1 MSSQLRIPDSLAIDS
16 RLNIASEKVTQIRRG
31 ASNTTIQRQTS
42 SSLSNSQIV
51 WNVQL
56 NNDKTLIDPYMYA
69 EVGITVSIT
78 ATGLG
83 TGTVKSYVND
93 LFALRQYPLASVTSF
108 ATVQLNNQSV
118 TSNPSQWIHQLS
130 QFQQDWYDEAA
141 IQSIT
146 PILPDQAPEYSVLLG
161 SKKSPLNSYVDGADL
176 YGSPRGEFNA
186 LFTDVVNGTGT
197 WTFTTTIR
205 EPIFNPLL
213 GYNPADK
220 EREGLA
226 YVQLL
231 NVTLSFLSNL
241 SRMFSLD
248 STSAPNVNAITV
260 NINSAN
266 LVMTWLTA
274 PLNQALPQIVLKS
287 FNTMVSNQSSISSMT
302 GGAVATVQS
311 QSYSMNQIPKKI
323 WVYCGLSQQQTDV
336 PTGYSL
342 SDFTFAISNLN
353 ILFNNKSSLIANF
366 SAADLYE
373 ACMSAEGNRM
383 TFVQSQEFTGGVMCI
398 DPALLFG
405 LQDDE
410 SPGVLGNYQLQVQ
423 ATVTNIANFT
433 VQPVLFV
440 VWAMDS
446 ILSTDSHSVS
456 NITQGFISPQD
467 VLAVNSKPAFPGNF
481 NVTNVYGGSLLDT
494 LKSAASKTF
503 SFLREAK
510 PISKVLGAIPHPYT
524 QVASPIVAALG
535 FGSGKTSK
543 REMQA
548 MKRAYAQRY

>member
-16 RLNIASEKVTQIRRG
+16 RLAIASEKVTQIRRG
-31 ASNTTIQRQTS
+31 ASNTTVQRQTA

-56 NNDKTLIDPYMYA
+56 NNDKTIIDDYMYA
-69 EVGITVSIT
+69 EIGITVSIT

-93 LFALRQYPLASVTSF
+93 LFALRQFPLASITSF

-130 QFQQDWYDEAA
+130 QFQQDWNDKAA
-141 IQSIT
+141 EQSIT

-176 YGSPRGEFNA
+176 YASPRGEFNA

-213 GYNPADK
+213 EYSPANK

-231 NVTLSFLSNL
+231 NITLSFLSNL

-248 STSAPNVNAITV
+248 SATAPNVNAISV
-260 NINSAN
+260 NINTAN

-274 PLNQALPQIVLKS
+274 PLNQALPPVVLKS
-287 FNTMVSNQSSISSMT
+287 FNTMVSNQTSSSSMT
-302 GGAVATVQS
+302 GGAQAVIQS

-323 WVYCGLSQQQTDV
+323 WVYCGMSQQQTDT

-342 SDFTFAISNLN
+342 SDFTFSIQNLN
-353 ILFNNKSSLIANF
+353 ILFNNKSSLVANF

-373 ACMSAEGNRM
+373 ACMAAEGNRM

-410 SPGVLGNYQLQVQ
+410 APGVLGNYQLQVA
-423 ATVTNIANFT
+423 ATVTNIGDFT

-467 VLAVNSKPAFPGNF
+467 VLAVNSKPAIPSDF

-494 LKSAASKTF
+494 LKGVASKVYNYA
-503 SFLREAK
+503 REAK
-510 PISKVLGAIPHPYT
+510 PISKVLGAIPHPYA
-524 QVASPIVAALG
+524 QVASPIVSALG
-535 FGSGKTSK
+535 FGRTSK

-548 MKRAYAQRY
+548 MQRAYAQRY